1 MVKML
6 KIIFLFLFVGTVIT
20 SCNNSGS
27 AQYEQ
32 AVKRELASGKRVDTV
47 FFGLYFG
54 MTSKQFFT
62 YCWQMSKQGVFTDG
76 VNNQYVLYKLNNN
89 ELKHPASMNFY
100 PDFQNDKIFRMR
112 VLYQYDAWAPW
123 NKQQYSDS
131 LLQDVVH
138 LYEKQYQKT
147 NPFITI
153 TDKKRGTIYVKVD
166 GNRRITIGRYNDAVV
181 KADIT
186 DLVVERQIND
196 SSAVKK

>member
-1 MVKML
+1 ML
-6 KIIFLFLFVGTVIT
+6 KTVFLVLFIGAAVAA
-20 SCNNSGS
+20 CNNSGS
-27 AQYEQ
+27 AEYEK
-32 AVKRELASGKRVDTV
+32 VMKRELESGKRIDTV

-76 VNNQYVLYKLNNN
+76 LNNQYVLYKLNNK
-89 ELKHPASMNFY
+89 ELKYPASMNFY

-123 NKQQYSDS
+123 NKPLFSDS
-131 LLQDVVH
+131 LLKDVVH
-138 LYEKQYQKT
+138 LYEKQYQKS

-153 TDKKRGTIYVKVD
+153 TDSKRGTIYVKVD
-166 GNRRITIGRYNDAVV
+166 GNRRITIGRYNDAIV

-186 DLVVERQIND
+186 DLIVERQMSD
-196 SSAVKK
+196 SNAVKK